1 MVDDTTVGS
10 QVQLFQLMFSMQL
23 KFSVLGERTYN
34 V

>member
-10 QVQLFQLMFSMQL
+10 QVQLFQLMLRMQL